1 MKSGNRDEACETSL
15 GKIFPTAAVY
25 RSDFSQWCIIL
36 IPFEVAQ
43 SLDMNSVPWPQTFAL
58 SVDVFSPFNV
68 PFDVTNVKS
77 IMIHVEV

>member
-43 SLDMNSVPWPQTFAL
+43 SLDMNSVPWPQTFSL
-58 SVDVFSPFNV
+58 GVNL

-77 IMIHVEV
+77 IMINVVL